1 MKNKQNIHCSAI
13 IILLSKGGKYIC
25 FSSINQF
32 RIPNLT
38 SKLAEDSHL
47 RMCPL
52 TDNDSVLPFHCGI
65 LDTDPKGPIAP
76 LRGPGAPDPVR
87 DLNKSSDPRLF
98 SKDGGEEIS
107 RLNGI
112 FLKLPTTPPLAAA
125 AELSWPPAAHKLGL
139 GGTGGGLLSLDKS
152 VRDPPKGV
160 ERPEDPLIGVGIL
173 DLKGLGV
180 KIVAGNEAT
189 DKDDPSLRNILMS
202 DSPTVFKD

>member
-1 MKNKQNIHCSAI
+1 M
-13 IILLSKGGKYIC
+13 
-25 FSSINQF
+25 
-32 RIPNLT
+32 RI
-38 SKLAEDSHL
+38 
-47 RMCPL
+47 CPL
-52 TDNDSVLPFHCGI
+52 TDNNSVLPFHCGI
-65 LDTDPKGPIAP
+65 LDDPIGPIAP
-76 LRGPGAPDPVR
+76 LRGAPGAPDVAPAR

-125 AELSWPPAAHKLGL
+125 EPSWPAAAHKLGL

-160 ERPEDPLIGVGIL
+160 ERPEDPFIGVGIL

-202 DSPTVFKD
+202 DNPTVFKD

>member
-1 MKNKQNIHCSAI
+1 
-13 IILLSKGGKYIC
+13 
-25 FSSINQF
+25 
-32 RIPNLT
+32 
-38 SKLAEDSHL
+38 
-47 RMCPL
+47 MCPL

-65 LDTDPKGPIAP
+65 FDTDPKGPIAP
-76 LRGPGAPDPVR
+76 LRGPEAVGAPDPAR

-125 AELSWPPAAHKLGL
+125 EPSWPVAAHKLGL

-160 ERPEDPLIGVGIL
+160 ERPEDPFIGVGIL

-202 DSPTVFKD
+202 ESPTVLKD

>member
-1 MKNKQNIHCSAI
+1 
-13 IILLSKGGKYIC
+13 
-25 FSSINQF
+25 
-32 RIPNLT
+32 
-38 SKLAEDSHL
+38 
-47 RMCPL
+47 MCPL

-112 FLKLPTTPPLAAA
+112 FLKLPTTPPLAT
-125 AELSWPPAAHKLGL
+125 AEPSWPAAAHKLGL

>member
-1 MKNKQNIHCSAI
+1 
-13 IILLSKGGKYIC
+13 
-25 FSSINQF
+25 
-32 RIPNLT
+32 
-38 SKLAEDSHL
+38 
-47 RMCPL
+47 MCPL

-65 LDTDPKGPIAP
+65 FDTDPKGPIAP
-76 LRGPGAPDPVR
+76 LRGPEAVGAPDPAR

-112 FLKLPTTPPLAAA
+112 FLKLPTPLP
-125 AELSWPPAAHKLGL
+125 PPAAAPWPEAHKFGL
-139 GGTGGGLLSLDKS
+139 GGTGGGLILDKS
-152 VRDPPKGV
+152 VRDPPRGV
-160 ERPEDPLIGVGIL
+160 ERPEDPFIGVGIL

-202 DSPTVFKD
+202 ESPTVLKD